1 MPLYRKRK
9 VSYVQITKD
18 LFDKCK
24 QHVED
29 WEKYW
34 VNTEKEKLVEAVLL
48 DNPEDITRG
57 RYSIEAMRSAHNHM
71 KQILDMLIPHIN
83 WDSDKSTTTG
93 GTDNG

>member
-1 MPLYRKRK
+1 MK
-9 VSYVQITKD
+9 ITKD

-48 DNPEDITRG
+48 DNPENVTRG
-57 RYSIEAMRSAHNHM
+57 KYTIEAMRSAHNHM
-71 KQILDMLIPHIN
+71 KQMLDMLTHYID